1 MLRRPTRSKI
11 GGLTIP
17 TKMKKLA
24 ARSFVILW
32 ASAVVVGWGPL
43 AATFSMAWRNDQY
56 THILLIFP
64 VSVALIYLEW
74 PALQSLRAPN
84 LPVGVFLFGLSILVA
99 ALSMLWS
106 ALPPD
111 VRASLGMLAV
121 VLWWIAAFVLCFG
134 TRVARALIFPLC
146 FLFWLVPFPNAMLNA
161 VVTFLQRGSA
171 LAADLLFVAAGV
183 PVAKDGFLLTIP
195 GLTIE
200 VAQECSSIRS
210 SLMLL
215 VTTMVLAQLWLR
227 SNWRKALVIA
237 LAVPFSV
244 AKNAVRIFTI
254 AMLGT
259 RVDTGYL
266 TGRLHHQGGIVFF
279 LFSLVGIFVLLWV
292 LRRTEMHIS
301 FTTALRPTQS

>member
-1 MLRRPTRSKI
+1 
-11 GGLTIP
+11 
-17 TKMKKLA
+17 MKKLG

-32 ASAVVVGWGPL
+32 AIVVVVGWRPL
-43 AATFSMAWRNDQY
+43 AATFSLAWRNDQY

-74 PALQSLRAPN
+74 PALQALRGSN
-84 LPVGVFLFGLSILVA
+84 LRVGAFLFAPSILVA
-99 ALSMLWS
+99 ALSMS
-106 ALPPD
+106 AALPPD

-134 TRVARALIFPLC
+134 SRVARALIFPLC

-210 SLMLL
+210 SLMLV

-227 SNWRKALVIA
+227 SNWRKALVMA

-259 RVDTGYL
+259 RVDPGYL
-266 TGRLHHQGGIVFF
+266 TGRLHRQGGIVFF
-279 LFSLVGIFVLLWV
+279 LFSLVGVFILLWF
-292 LRRTEMHIS
+292 LRRTETHVS
-301 FTTALRPTQS
+301 FTATLRPTQP